1 VLLCRIGCTRSSN
14 QGEPMKLYYLT
25 GACSLASYISLV
37 EAGQKFEAYAVDR
50 LTKKAT
56 DGQDLTAL
64 NPKGYVP
71 VLVLDD
77 GSVLT
82 ENAAVLSYISTLDP
96 AGKLA
101 PKPGTMGFFRVLE
114 WLAFINSEVH
124 KNLSPLFRP
133 NSSEDMKKA
142 ARDMV
147 LLRYGFVERSLGDKS
162 FLTGESFTVADAY
175 LYVTLSWLG
184 RVGVSIADLPRLTA
198 YYERCR
204 TRPSVQQARKDEGL
218 PP

>member
-1 VLLCRIGCTRSSN
+1 
-14 QGEPMKLYYLT
+14 MKLYYLT
-25 GACSLASYISLV
+25 GACSLASYICLL

-50 LTKKAT
+50 ATKKAT
-56 DGQDLTAL
+56 DGQDLNVL

-77 GSVLT
+77 GTILT

-96 AGKLA
+96 AGRLA
-101 PKPGTMGFFRVLE
+101 PKIGTIGFFRVLE
-114 WLAFINSEVH
+114 WLGFISSEVH
-124 KNLSPLFRP
+124 KNFSPLFRP
-133 NSSEDMKKA
+133 TSSEELKKLS
-142 ARDMV
+142 RDNV
-147 LLRYGFVERSLGDKS
+147 LLRYGFVEKSLADKP
-162 FLTGESFTVADAY
+162 FLTGDNFTVADAY
-175 LYVTLSWLG
+175 LYVTLSWLA
-184 RVGVSIADLPRLTA
+184 RVGVDISHLPKLTA